1 MKFIYPAVFRKT
13 ENGTYHGFFPDLEC
27 CYADGDTLDDAID
40 NANEAAYNWISL
52 ELSEDDCNLP
62 SVSDKE
68 DMELQE
74 GRIVR
79 LGDFGSF
86 RISVS
91 SDGVTDKKDFNSS
104 MLRPPRIIF
113 TPGGELKDTK
123 KTLEYSRI
131 SQDGATAEAGGSDS
145 DSPSEI

>member
-1 MKFIYPAVFRKT
+1 MAQGYKLVTRKVTDLKGGAAQEKIYAIPDY
-13 ENGTYHGFFPDLEC
+13 NGHTDM
-27 CYADGDTLDDAID
+27 DTLCVMIGARSTVSSADVKAVLD
-40 NANEAAYNWISL
+40 NLNFVL
-52 ELSEDDCNLP
+52 
-62 SVSDKE
+62 

-91 SDGVTDKKDFNSS
+91 SDGVTDKKDFNTS

-123 KTLEYSRI
+123 KTLEYARV
-131 SQDGATAEAGGSDS
+131 SQDGATTEAGGSDS
-145 DSPSEI
+145 DSPDEI

>member
-1 MKFIYPAVFRKT
+1 MAQGFKLVLRPSKPGEKDSEKKFYAVSKT
-13 ENGTYHGFFPDLEC
+13 NGTSSMKTLC
-27 CYADGDTLDDAID
+27 KLISARSTVSSADVKAVL
-40 NANEAAYNWISL
+40 
-52 ELSEDDCNLP
+52 
-62 SVSDKE
+62 

-131 SQDGATAEAGGSDS
+131 SQDGTTAEAGGSDS